1 MNIKINGS
9 WKNELKDIFETDEFK
24 DMADKVRNEYLGTTV
39 YPKPKDVFKV
49 FDMCP
54 LKDIKVV
61 VLGQDPYHGKG
72 QAHGLSFSV
81 PLNIN
86 TPPSLKNI
94 LKEIESDTGKKPDAQ
109 NNLESW
115 VEQGVFLLNAILT
128 VEANNPASHKDI
140 GWEFFTDGVIK
151 TISEKNSGCVFL
163 LWGNFAKKKKTL
175 IDEEKHLILEA
186 AHPSPFSAHNGFFG
200 CKHFSKANEWLK
212 KNRKTEIE
220 W

>member
-1 MNIKINGS
+1 MNIKIESG
-9 WKNELKDIFETDEFK
+9 WKKELKHIFETNEFREMT
-24 DMADKVRNEYLGTTV
+24 DNVRNGYLGTTV

-49 FDMCP
+49 FDMCS
-54 LKDIKVV
+54 LNDIKVV
-61 VLGQDPYHGKG
+61 ILGQDPYHGKG

-81 PLNIN
+81 PQNIN

-94 LKEIESDTGKKPDAQ
+94 LKEIEKDTGKKPIVQ

-115 VEQGVFLLNAILT
+115 VAQGVFLLNAILT
-128 VEANNPASHKDI
+128 VEANKPASHKDI

-151 TISEKNSGCVFL
+151 TISEKNSGCIFL
-163 LWGNFAKKKKTL
+163 LWGNFAKKKRVL
-175 IDEEKHLILEA
+175 IDESKHLVLEA

-212 KNRKTEIE
+212 ESGKSEIN